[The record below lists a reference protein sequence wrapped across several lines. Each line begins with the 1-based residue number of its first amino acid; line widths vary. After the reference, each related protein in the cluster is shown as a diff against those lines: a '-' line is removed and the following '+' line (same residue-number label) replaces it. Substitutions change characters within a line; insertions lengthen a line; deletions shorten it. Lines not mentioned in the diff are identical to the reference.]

1 MSSALVLSLLES
13 MYKLSIID
21 SDLNYE
27 LADKRLFLNPESRV
41 NEEVLL
47 ALWDFID
54 KNARVSNYGVLLGES
69 IEPSTKGLLTSLLTQ
84 CESLGDALDTFNK
97 YQDWINP
104 SEIWGVN
111 YTADYFEVTLSVDP
125 SKGYP
130 SSAIAKSL
138 TSFLYWVRKL
148 CNFNVMPLSATF
160 SFDQPDH
167 PDQFSATFG
176 DDLTFFNNTNS
187 LKFDNAHLNR
197 KFKTSNPYI
206 KSVLIKKITNE
217 KNDYIL
223 NGKNDRPINKEVIYN
238 LIEHNLKNNK
248 ANINTISSDL
258 SISRQTLHRYL
269 KNEGTSFKQILNDVR
284 KDKSLRLLSN
294 QNLTTTMVSEKLG
307 YNEISSFYSA
317 FKAWHGFTISDYKKT
332 LSIE

>member
-1 MSSALVLSLLES
+1 
-13 MYKLSIID
+13 
-21 SDLNYE
+21 
-27 LADKRLFLNPESRV
+27 
-41 NEEVLL
+41 
-47 ALWDFID
+47 
-54 KNARVSNYGVLLGES
+54 
-69 IEPSTKGLLTSLLTQ
+69 
-84 CESLGDALDTFNK
+84 
-97 YQDWINP
+97 
-104 SEIWGVN
+104 
-111 YTADYFEVTLSVDP
+111 VTLSVDP

-223 NGKNDRPINKEVIYN
+223 NGKNDKPINKEVIYN